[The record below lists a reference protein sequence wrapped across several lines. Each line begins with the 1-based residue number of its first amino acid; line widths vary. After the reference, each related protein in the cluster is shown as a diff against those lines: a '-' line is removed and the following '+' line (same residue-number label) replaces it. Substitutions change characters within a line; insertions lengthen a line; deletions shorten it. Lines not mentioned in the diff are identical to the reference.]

1 MKLNKFKNIYIIIS
15 AIFIVWMLFLD
26 ANSWFFTHKE
36 LNKQIELLEEQKAN
50 LNQSSENDN
59 KNILKF
65 SSLEE
70 LEKFAREHFY
80 MKKENEV
87 IYIIEYE
94 DSIKT
99 TTNE

>member
-1 MKLNKFKNIYIIIS
+1 MKLSIFKNIYIIIS

-26 ANSWFFTHKE
+26 ANSWFFTHRE

-50 LNQSSENDN
+50 LQQATGKDN
-59 KNILKF
+59 NSIRKF
-65 SSLEE
+65 SSFEE
-70 LEKFAREHFY
+70 LEKFAREHFF

-94 DSIKT
+94 DSLKT
-99 TTNE
+99 NTNE